1 MKGRRVT
8 YSAEELEWLEQNCTL
23 EIWVYHQTF
32 RFAFERYDVTIDN
45 LKALRTRRGW
55 KTGRTGCF
63 QPGLRPWNTGR
74 TGTCAAGSEK
84 GWFKK
89 GSRTGR
95 ANENYKPIG
104 SERFSKEGYMERKI
118 HDGLPLQSRWR
129 AVHLLNWEA
138 INGPIPKSH
147 CLKCLDG
154 NRLNVAPRAELRA
167 WLAELDQESREA
179 A

>member
-1 MKGRRVT
+1 
-8 YSAEELEWLEQNCTL
+8 
-23 EIWVYHQTF
+23 
-32 RFAFERYDVTIDN
+32 
-45 LKALRTRRGW
+45 
-55 KTGRTGCF
+55 
-63 QPGLRPWNTGR
+63 
-74 TGTCAAGSEK
+74 
-84 GWFKK
+84 
-89 GSRTGR
+89 
-95 ANENYKPIG
+95 
-104 SERFSKEGYMERKI
+104 MERKI